1 MPYHRLNDDSDEEC
15 RKYNAFL
22 QSLTHAVIKET
33 NSSVNIP
40 YAGIAITDYTDGTLD
55 DSDTICSK
63 TNEKIIPPLN
73 TDLRMEKVLPEYSRS
88 TLSVFG
94 SGDSSTEQE
103 LPENFSWHIIT
114 SSDSNTI
121 VAKKKLINPV
131 QNQHMCG
138 SCWAMALSAC
148 ISDCFVVGGTVNWM
162 PRIAPTYLM
171 MTIPSSYGNGRCN
184 GGNPAKTALA
194 LESIPVTD
202 TTCVDYSWCAN
213 EQTCTSST
221 ASSHFKGNL
230 GDTLNKNIPYPS
242 KSCYFEGDRYMYQI
256 DRGTEALFI
265 NSQNPPDVFRKT
277 VKRHI
282 LEYGPPLAGYAVYKN
297 FITGNF
303 TDPSVNQGVYF
314 ERANYPSD
322 ISSDVP
328 LVFDDD
334 NTSEYNLVGLH
345 AVEIVGW
352 GLAKRVQYDY
362 NSYGDVPF
370 WWAKNS
376 WGTRW
381 GNSGGYF
388 KIAMYPWN
396 KFAQFGRQINVKDA
410 TVGGVIMIRC
420 TKQPTIEKLSKIP
433 DRISGNITKM
443 MPQTYY
449 MKTPQDISHSSN
461 TESEKKTDTDYT
473 PYYILAVVMIVVL
486 AVCILIITRAT

>member
-1 MPYHRLNDDSDEEC
+1 MPYLRLYQDYEEEC
-15 RKYNAFL
+15 EKYKSFL
-22 QSLTHAVIKET
+22 KSLTHAVLVET
-33 NSSVNIP
+33 GRSYENATYQTVD
-40 YAGIAITDYTDGTLD
+40 ITDYTDGTLD
-55 DSDTICSK
+55 DSDHNK
-63 TNEKIIPPLN
+63 KAGEKVIPPLN
-73 TDLRMEKVLPEYSRS
+73 TDLRMENILPEYSNLV
-88 TLSVFG
+88 LSGVGFP
-94 SGDSSTEQE
+94 TEEE

-114 SSDSNTI
+114 EADSSTT

-148 ISDCFVVGGTVNWM
+148 ISDCFVVRGIVNWM

-171 MTIPSSYGNGRCN
+171 MTIPTSYGNGRCN

-202 TTCVDYSWCAN
+202 TTCIDYSWCAN
-213 EQTCTSST
+213 ERDCTSST

-230 GDTLNKNIPYPS
+230 GDTLNRNIPYPN

-256 DRGTEALFI
+256 DKGTEALFI
-265 NSQNPPDVFRKT
+265 NSSTKPDTFRKT
-277 VKRHI
+277 VKKHI

-314 ERANYPSD
+314 DRADYSHS
-322 ISSDVP
+322 IRSGTP
-328 LVFDDD
+328 LSFNDD
-334 NTSEYNLVGLH
+334 NTMEYNMVGLH

-352 GLAKRVQYDY
+352 GLAKGVQYDDE
-362 NSYGDVPF
+362 SYGDVPY

-376 WGTRW
+376 WGTNW

-396 KFAQFGRQINVKDA
+396 KFAQFGKQITVKDA

-420 TKQPTIEKLSKIP
+420 TKPPTIEKLNRLP
-433 DRISGNITKM
+433 RAVADNITKI
-443 MPQTYY
+443 MPDNYY
-449 MKTPQDISHSSN
+449 MKTPQEISHSSN
-461 TESEKKTDTDYT
+461 TDQQKQKSEPDYK
-473 PYYILAVVMIVVL
+473 PYYIIAAAMTIAIVI
-486 AVCILIITRAT
+486 CILIITKAI